1 MKNYLGMLQMNTPYN
16 VLQVVFGV
24 LFVFFNISQLCQT
37 LYCCKKKTTH
47 VPLLFQKSL
56 NVQGLKTCTLTCTF
70 DVSLIVYNLSFFFA
84 DPISNGVTIDVWIQG
99 EKITGGLIFHDGS
112 PFPTKF
118 DTFCPLGLGSD
129 PNETR
134 VRAHGSSAFE

>member
-1 MKNYLGMLQMNTPYN
+1 M
-16 VLQVVFGV
+16 
-24 LFVFFNISQLCQT
+24 
-37 LYCCKKKTTH
+37 
-47 VPLLFQKSL
+47 

-70 DVSLIVYNLSFFFA
+70 DVSLIVYNLSFFFLA
-84 DPISNGVTIDVWIQG
+84 DLISNGVTIDVWIQG
-99 EKITGGLIFHDGS
+99 EKITGGLIFRDGS
-112 PFPTKF
+112 PFPTEF